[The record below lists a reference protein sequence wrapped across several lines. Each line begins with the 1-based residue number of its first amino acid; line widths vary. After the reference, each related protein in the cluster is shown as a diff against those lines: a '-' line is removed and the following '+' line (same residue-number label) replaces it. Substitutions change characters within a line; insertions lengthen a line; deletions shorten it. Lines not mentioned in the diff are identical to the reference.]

1 MRKIIVIIAALA
13 FTFALTGLAGVVH
26 EASAVV
32 ADEQANCVGEASSTT
47 ATTNGSAEGEAISE
61 LAPGASSDCG
71 DGGPEPPKKREPIET
86 A

>member
-1 MRKIIVIIAALA
+1 MRKIIVTAGLA

-26 EASAVV
+26 EASAVIV
-32 ADEQANCVGEASSTT
+32 DEQANCVGETSSTT
-47 ATTNGSAEGEAISE
+47 ATTNGSVEGDVINE
-61 LAPGASSDCG
+61 LAPSASSDCG